1 MPWYILLLCEIIR
14 SMCTILFWQVIDA
27 TFDHILPLAQSRI
40 PASFGMEISRCQIYI
55 QVTLGSTGNIAET
68 VITDCMEL
76 NIAEQLC

>member
-1 MPWYILLLCEIIR
+1 MLWYILLLCEIIR
-14 SMCTILFWQVIDA
+14 SVCTILFWQVIDA

-40 PASFGMEISRCQIYI
+40 PASFGMEISCCQIYI